1 MKKLKLFPKIFIYTL
16 ALLLLIT
23 TLASGTIYLL
33 APMMGEN
40 SVLSEG
46 TYVDGMSSAIKTAAI
61 PRNTEIA
68 HTILRSL
75 PYTVVICIVVS
86 LLCAYFFSKAI
97 TNPIKGILDTTSQMA
112 VLDRKAVCKT
122 DANDEIGI
130 LANQINQL
138 YQNLLST
145 IEHLQEEKDKV
156 SETLLKKSMFIAV
169 SLALFTCTCLMLSA
183 CAANATSAPEIPR
196 TSGEDQPAPM
206 NISTQVSSDVIADEN
221 CLPGGPSDTQ
231 PEYWKIEEFEVW
243 MEQQRDQIQKLA
255 DNKDKSFYYKD
266 DNGSYVCRE
275 WTQEDVD
282 SLYESWQ
289 DQLALMKE
297 GYHFTKSMELSDGSI
312 ISGAFDPETWNAAPA
327 SAHGSTI
334 ITLPDGSTVDLGHFD
349 TADAATKAVQ
359 EYLEQQVSSGNMTQA
374 EADNLLDN
382 GSIE

>member
-1 MKKLKLFPKIFIYTL
+1 MK
-16 ALLLLIT
+16 
-23 TLASGTIYLL
+23 
-33 APMMGEN
+33 
-40 SVLSEG
+40 
-46 TYVDGMSSAIKTAAI
+46 
-61 PRNTEIA
+61 
-68 HTILRSL
+68 
-75 PYTVVICIVVS
+75 
-86 LLCAYFFSKAI
+86 
-97 TNPIKGILDTTSQMA
+97 
-112 VLDRKAVCKT
+112 
-122 DANDEIGI
+122 
-130 LANQINQL
+130 
-138 YQNLLST
+138 
-145 IEHLQEEKDKV
+145 
-156 SETLLKKSMFIAV
+156 TLLKKNMFIAV

-196 TSGEDQPAPM
+196 TSGEDQSAPM

-231 PEYWKIEEFEVW
+231 PEYWEIEEFEVW

-349 TADAATKAVQ
+349 TVDAATKAVQ

>member
-1 MKKLKLFPKIFIYTL
+1 
-16 ALLLLIT
+16 
-23 TLASGTIYLL
+23 
-33 APMMGEN
+33 
-40 SVLSEG
+40 
-46 TYVDGMSSAIKTAAI
+46 
-61 PRNTEIA
+61 
-68 HTILRSL
+68 
-75 PYTVVICIVVS
+75 
-86 LLCAYFFSKAI
+86 
-97 TNPIKGILDTTSQMA
+97 
-112 VLDRKAVCKT
+112 
-122 DANDEIGI
+122 
-130 LANQINQL
+130 
-138 YQNLLST
+138 
-145 IEHLQEEKDKV
+145 
-156 SETLLKKSMFIAV
+156 
-169 SLALFTCTCLMLSA
+169 
-183 CAANATSAPEIPR
+183 
-196 TSGEDQPAPM
+196 M